1 MSKLKETNQNLNSS
15 EIWQR
20 MPSMRDISC
29 PVNWINPM
37 GSASNSCYYLPS
49 GTFSGGDGLAYC
61 QMLKMGAS
69 LINAR
74 TIVELDALKWFRYT
88 LLYTQSFWVGARSIS
103 GLDFR
108 WTLDLSKV
116 TQTRTDPAYNWLHA
130 IGHSVDPNGGFLWTP
145 CVVDNAHSYYE
156 SIYGKDNQ
164 NQLYDTACGDLHR
177 IVCQIE
183 KSQLV

>member
-20 MPSMRDISC
+20 MPAMRDISC
-29 PVNWINPM
+29 PANWINPM

-88 LLYTQSFWVGARSIS
+88 ILYKQAYWVGARSIS
-103 GLDFR
+103 GYDFR

-116 TQTRTDPAYNWLHA
+116 TQTSTDPVYNWLHV
-130 IGHSVDPNGGFLWTP
+130 IGVPVEPTHGFPSEP
-145 CVVDNAHSYYE
+145 CVADNAHSYFQ
-156 SIYGKDNQ
+156 SIYGNDNQ
-164 NQLYDTACGDLHR
+164 NQLFDLSCGSLQR